1 MSLPVVEQNLH
12 FLRQGAALLRSL
24 DDDIYARPTSDRP
37 RAAGVGPHF
46 RHCLDFYRCFLRDL
60 EGGRIDYDARDRQ
73 PELETS
79 ILTALASVES
89 IIADLDSI
97 DEEQAQREVTVHH
110 DGFPGEEL
118 VTSWQ
123 RSTVARELRF
133 LASHTVHHFALIAHL
148 AREQGV
154 EPGDE
159 FGVAP
164 ATLEF
169 WAAQEAH

>member
-12 FLRQGAALLRSL
+12 FLRQGAALLRQF
-24 DDDIYARPTSDRP
+24 DDGTYARPTSDRP
-37 RAAGVGPHF
+37 RAAGVGPHL

-60 EGGRIDYDARDRQ
+60 DGGRIDYDLRDRQ

-79 ILTALASVES
+79 TAAARTAIGS
-89 IIADLDSI
+89 IMADLFLI
-97 DEEQAQREVTVHH
+97 EPEQGSREILVHH
-110 DGFPGEEL
+110 DEVAEEEPT
-118 VTSWQ
+118 TSWQ

-133 LASHTVHHFALIAHL
+133 LASHTVHHYALIAHL
-148 AREQGV
+148 AREQGI

-169 WAAQEAH
+169 WATQVTA

>member
-1 MSLPVVEQNLH
+1 MSLPVVEQNLY
-12 FLRQGAALLRSL
+12 FLRQGADLLRLL
-24 DDDIYARPTSDRP
+24 DDESYARPVSDRP
-37 RAAGVGPHF
+37 RAAGMGPHF

-60 EGGRIDYDARDRQ
+60 ASGRIDYDTRERR

-79 ILTALASVES
+79 VLVALATIES
-89 IIADLDSI
+89 IIEDLASI
-97 DEEQAQREVTVHH
+97 DDQEAGRALDVHH
-110 DGFPGEEL
+110 DEVPGEEPA
-118 VTSWQ
+118 TSWQ

-133 LASHTVHHFALIAHL
+133 LASHTVHHYALIAHL
-148 AREQGV
+148 AREQRI

-169 WAAQEAH
+169 WTAQEAR

>member
-12 FLRQGAALLRSL
+12 FLRQGAVLLRRL
-24 DDDIYARPTSDRP
+24 DDDTYARTTSDRP

-60 EGGRIDYDARDRQ
+60 DKGRIDYDLRDRQ
-73 PELETS
+73 PELESSVEATQIAIES
-79 ILTALASVES
+79 IAIELTA
-89 IIADLDSI
+89 IDS
-97 DEEQAQREVTVHH
+97 DQGSREILIHH
-110 DGFPGEEL
+110 DEFPGEQPA
-118 VTSWQ
+118 TSWQ

-148 AREQGV
+148 VRQQGI
-154 EPGDE
+154 EPGEE
-159 FGVAP
+159 FGIAP

-169 WAAQEAH
+169 WASRADA

>member
-1 MSLPVVEQNLH
+1 MSLPVVDQNLH
-12 FLRQGAALLRSL
+12 FLSQGADLLRLL
-24 DDDIYARPTSDRP
+24 DDNAYCRPTGDRP

-60 EGGRIDYDARDRQ
+60 EGGRIDYDTRDRQ

-79 ILTALASVES
+79 VSAALATIES
-89 IIADLDSI
+89 IMANLASI
-97 DEEQAQREVTVHH
+97 NDEEAERLVDVHH
-110 DGFPGEEL
+110 DEVPGEEP

-133 LASHTVHHFALIAHL
+133 LASHTVHHYALIAHL
-148 AREQGV
+148 AREQGIEPV
-154 EPGDE
+154 EE

-169 WAAQEAH
+169 WASQEAR